1 MYDHWRVFKGEKIY
15 AFSALKIKS
24 AGVIFSKM
32 KTKYSVRVKFVKLGL
47 VMTAIYLCK
56 FIPVLMTS
64 REFENEI
71 RKE

>member
-1 MYDHWRVFKGEKIY
+1 MFKGEKMY

-24 AGVIFSKM
+24 AGVSSLKM
-32 KTKYSVRVKFVKLGL
+32 KKKYSVKVKFVKLGL
-47 VMTAIYLCK
+47 IMTAIYLYK